1 MTSSSDVVGP
11 NASDQPPGSPAAGR
25 RPLTRPSAP
34 AKRAD
39 LPAVSRKKRRLR
51 RVLLGALAATPV
63 LLLGLWIAVHR
74 VEWLGPLIANSL
86 RSVIGKDNVARLED
100 FAYGV
105 EDKFNRWWRKDE
117 KPKAYWA
124 VPAKPPPASAATGSR
139 APSEPPFRPKD
150 VGPMNAKW
158 AAPGDGQWIALGDPV
173 QPDDPAMQKTLIH
186 PDPFR
191 SWSEVFVV
199 AVDLSRA
206 ELHAMP
212 GYREPTATVADA
224 KKMERPGRI
233 PDRDHA
239 LLVAAFNGGF
249 MTEHGEYG
257 MKVGPTTIVLPK
269 PSSCTVARYEDGRLR
284 IGTWKKLAEEEP
296 QMSWFRQAPACMYED
311 GKMHV
316 GLSVANNRSW
326 GATLDGDTVI
336 RRSGIGLSED
346 GRTLYVAITN
356 HTTARALAD
365 AMHHAGAVQV
375 AQLDVNWSYPKFLT
389 YEAGEGGP
397 DRKAVALAKGFEF
410 DPDEYIRKKSLRDF
424 FYLTRKD
431 APVH

>member
-1 MTSSSDVVGP
+1 MASSSDAMGP
-11 NASDQPPGSPAAGR
+11 DTSDQP
-25 RPLTRPSAP
+25 SAR
-34 AKRAD
+34 AKRAHP
-39 LPAVSRKKRRLR
+39 PADPRKKRRR
-51 RVLLGALAATPV
+51 RALLGGLAAAPV
-63 LLLGLWIAVHR
+63 LLIGLWIAVHR
-74 VEWLGPLIANSL
+74 IEWLGPLIANSL
-86 RSVIGKDNVARLED
+86 RAVIGKDNVARLED
-100 FAYGV
+100 FAYGI

-117 KPKAYWA
+117 KPQAYWA
-124 VPAKPPPASAATGSR
+124 VPAKAPPPPASSAGAGSG
-139 APSEPPFRPKD
+139 ASSEPPFRPKD
-150 VGPMNAKW
+150 VGPMHPKW
-158 AAPGDGQWIALGDPV
+158 AAPGDGQWIALDDPV
-173 QPDDPAMQKTLIH
+173 RPGDPAMHKTLIH

-199 AVDLSRA
+199 AVDLRRA
-206 ELHAMP
+206 DLHAMP
-212 GYREPTATVADA
+212 GYREPTPTVAAA
-224 KKMERPGRI
+224 KTMERPGRI
-233 PDRDHA
+233 PDRDDA
-239 LLVAAFNGGF
+239 LLIAAFNGGF

-257 MKVGPTTIVLPK
+257 MKVGSTTIVPPK
-269 PSSCTVARYEDGRLR
+269 PTSCTVARYEDGRLR
-284 IGTWKKLAEEEP
+284 IGTWKKLAEDEP

-346 GRTLYVAITN
+346 ARTLYVAITN

-365 AMHHAGAVQV
+365 AMRHAGAVQV

-397 DRKAVALAKGFEF
+397 ERKAVALAKGFEF
-410 DPDEYIRKKSLRDF
+410 DPDEYIRKRSLRDF

-431 APVH
+431 APER

>member
-1 MTSSSDVVGP
+1 MSSSSDVMGA
-11 NASDQPPGSPAAGR
+11 ASSDKPP
-25 RPLTRPSAP
+25 AP
-34 AKRAD
+34 AERPHLAAD
-39 LPAVSRKKRRLR
+39 RRKRRWR
-51 RVLLGALAATPV
+51 RGLFGALAAAPL
-63 LLLGLWIAVHR
+63 LLLGLWVAVHR

-86 RSVIGKDNVARLED
+86 RAVIGKDNVAKLED
-100 FAYGV
+100 FAYGI

-117 KPKAYWA
+117 KPHAYWA
-124 VPAKPPPASAATGSR
+124 VPAKAPPPPAPAAAGAR
-139 APSEPPFRPKD
+139 QPSEPPFRPKD
-150 VGPMNAKW
+150 VGPMHAKW
-158 AAPGDGQWIALGDPV
+158 AAPGDGQWIALADPV
-173 QPDDPAMQKTLIH
+173 RPDDPAMYKTLIH

-199 AVDLSRA
+199 AVDLRRA

-212 GYREPTATVADA
+212 GYREPAATVADA
-224 KKMERPGRI
+224 KKMERPGRV

-239 LLVAAFNGGF
+239 LLIAAFNGGF

-257 MKVGPTTIVLPK
+257 MKVGATTIVPPK
-269 PSSCTVARYEDGRLR
+269 PSSCTVARYDDGRVR

-346 GRTLYVAITN
+346 ARTLYVAITN

-365 AMHHAGAVQV
+365 AMRYAGAVQV

-389 YEAGEGGP
+389 YEAGAGGP
-397 DRKAVALAKGFEF
+397 ERKAVALAKGFEF
-410 DPDEYIRKKSLRDF
+410 DPDEYMRKRSLRDF

-431 APVH
+431 APGR